1 MDEDRMRRR
10 DGQQRPDHGTG
21 DRREAPAAPGE
32 GPGAQP
38 AAPADERAVA
48 GAPEATGGGSD
59 LDAGPRRPLRE
70 EEAPGFASLS
80 GPAAGARGGAAW
92 EGGGPRPPEP
102 DEAAAAYAEVALPVP
117 LPDPLT
123 YAVPAG
129 WSALAVPGVRV
140 RARLGKRLLI
150 GIVVG
155 RRDEPPAGVAVR
167 WLEGLLDREPVLGP
181 DLLALARFTADYY
194 LAPIGEVLRTMLPG
208 DLEPWG
214 DRRVWLTDRGA
225 LALPRGDAERAVL
238 EALRQGGRVTVSE
251 LQARLGLPD
260 LDATLADLEAAGRIA
275 GEESH
280 TRPGRPGRSPRYV
293 AAVELA
299 PHLGDARAPAAGDP
313 AAARRAAAGRSA
325 QGLAVVEY
333 LAAVGRPAT
342 AAEVMAAA
350 GCGSGVLKRLVS
362 RGVLRQFTQVEKLSL
377 DRHRL
382 PPLPSPQAAAPPGQ
396 QPGTAAATGAGPAA
410 TDADSTAPAETG
422 IRVAGPESAGPGGA
436 SQLEAGTA
444 GAGPPVRGA
453 DSASPAAAGTSTASQ
468 GGPGA
473 AGPAAAGHEP
483 PLFRLRPDQE
493 AAVAAVVAAISARRF
508 QPMLLRGITGS
519 GKTEV
524 YLRAAAAALAQ
535 GRSAILLVPEIALVP
550 ALARAVIERFGE
562 RLAILHSGLGAGE
575 RNQEWERVRRGEAM
589 VVLGPRS
596 ALFAPVADLGLLV
609 VDEEQDPAYKQELT
623 PRYHARD
630 LALVRGRGAAAV
642 TLLVSATPSLESR
655 HNVERGKLGLLT
667 LTARVGQG
675 SLPEG
680 ILVDLRQEE
689 GVRRRPGDVHF
700 SARLRREI
708 ALSLAAGEQVILLRN
723 RRGYAPMLLCRA
735 CGEAMRCPDCGL
747 PRTYHRRARRLL
759 CHYCGSAINA
769 PEVCP
774 SCSENALEP
783 IGAGTERV
791 EEDFREI
798 FPGVAV
804 DVLDRD
810 ATRRPGGLA
819 AVLERFERGDTRV
832 LVGTQMVSKGH
843 HFPRVSLTAVLAA
856 DSYLSFPDFRA
867 VERTYNLLTQVA
879 GRAGRGERP
888 GRVVIQTFHPDH
900 YAVQAALT
908 GDDAA
913 FVEEEMRFRRAF
925 HYPPFTRM
933 VQLLVR
939 DRKRE
944 RAAAGIQELADA
956 LVAHPLGRAV
966 RLTGPAPAPFERLR
980 GEWRFQ
986 LLARAADF
994 RDLHRLLVEV
1004 LPKSPAYDLTI
1015 DIDPQQLL

>member
-1 MDEDRMRRR
+1 MEDEQRMRRP
-10 DGQQRPDHGTG
+10 DGQ
-21 DRREAPAAPGE
+21 PA
-32 GPGAQP
+32 
-38 AAPADERAVA
+38 
-48 GAPEATGGGSD
+48 
-59 LDAGPRRPLRE
+59 
-70 EEAPGFASLS
+70 EEASL
-80 GPAAGARGGAAW
+80 PAAGGDAVAEQPTA
-92 EGGGPRPPEP
+92 
-102 DEAAAAYAEVALPVP
+102 DEAAGEQAGYVEVALPVP

-129 WSALAVPGVRV
+129 CRAIAVPGVRV
-140 RARLGKRLLI
+140 RVRLGNRRLV
-150 GIVVG
+150 GVVVG
-155 RRDEPPAGVAVR
+155 RRDRPPAGVAVR
-167 WLEGLLDREPVLGP
+167 PLDSVLDREPVLGP
-181 DLLALARFTADYY
+181 DLLDLARFTAGYY
-194 LAPIGEVLRTMLPG
+194 LASIGEVVRTMLPG

-225 LALPRGDAERAVL
+225 LGLPRREAEQAVI
-238 EALRQGGRVTVSE
+238 EALREGGRVTVSD

-260 LDATLADLEAAGRIA
+260 LDAILAELEGAGRIA
-275 GEESH
+275 GEDS
-280 TRPGRPGRSPRYV
+280 RARSTRYV
-293 AAVELA
+293 PAVELA
-299 PHLGDARAPAAGDP
+299 PAAAGDR
-313 AAARRAAAGRSA
+313 AARLAAAGRST
-325 QGLAVVEY
+325 QGLAAIEY
-333 LAAVGRPAT
+333 LAAIGRPAT
-342 AAEVMAAA
+342 SAEVMAAV
-350 GCGSGVLKRLVS
+350 GCSAAVLKRLVS
-362 RGVLRQFTQVEKLSL
+362 RGALRQFTQAERLSL

-382 PPLPSPQAAAPPGQ
+382 APRVASSDGGAFGPDAAGRAQEGAAAP
-396 QPGTAAATGAGPAA
+396 
-410 TDADSTAPAETG
+410 
-422 IRVAGPESAGPGGA
+422 
-436 SQLEAGTA
+436 
-444 GAGPPVRGA
+444 
-453 DSASPAAAGTSTASQ
+453 
-468 GGPGA
+468 A
-473 AGPAAAGHEP
+473 AGPAAAEP
-483 PLFRLRPDQE
+483 APFLLRPDQE
-493 AAVAAVVAAISARRF
+493 SAVAAVVEAVARRRF
-508 QPMLLRGITGS
+508 TPLLLRGITGS

-550 ALARAVIERFGE
+550 ALARAVLERFGE

-575 RNQEWERVRRGEAM
+575 RNQEWERVRRGEAR

-630 LALVRGRGAAAV
+630 LALVRGRGAGAAV
-642 TLLVSATPSLESR
+642 LLVSATPSLESR
-655 HNVERGKLGLLT
+655 HNVERGKLGLLE

-700 SARLRREI
+700 SARLRAEV
-708 ALSLAAGEQVILLRN
+708 AVSLDAGDQVILLRN

-759 CHYCGSAINA
+759 CHYCGLAINA
-769 PEVCP
+769 PEACPVCAEP
-774 SCSENALEP
+774 ALEP

-791 EEDFREI
+791 EEDFRAL

-810 ATRRPGGLA
+810 TTRRPGGLA
-819 AVLERFERGDTRV
+819 AVLERFERGATQV
-832 LVGTQMVSKGH
+832 LIGTQMVSKGH
-843 HFPRVSLTAVLAA
+843 HFPQVSLTAVLTA
-856 DSYLSFPDFRA
+856 DSYLAFPDFRA

-879 GRAGRGERP
+879 GRAGRGDRP

-900 YAVQAALT
+900 YAIQAALT

-913 FVEEEMRFRRAF
+913 FLDEEMRFRRMF

-944 RAAAGIQELADA
+944 RAQAAIHELADA
-956 LVAHPLGRAV
+956 LAAHPLGRAV
-966 RLTGPAPAPFERLR
+966 RLTGPAPAPLERLR

-986 LLARAADF
+986 LLARAAAF
-994 RDLHRLLVEV
+994 RDLHRLLAEV
-1004 LPKSPAYDLTI
+1004 LPKSPSYDLTI